1 MTGYQ
6 GYIVGV
12 ASENVYGATYAN
24 ATYQSSCGVI
34 PKGLDQDASLK
45 FQTTSGGA
53 YIHHNADRH
62 DPVSTI
68 VGVNRPQD
76 TYKKVSSY
84 IKFKSQ
90 LVTLLFIT
98 AS

>member
-1 MTGYQ
+1 MDKLTRHLCWKMTGYQ

-45 FQTTSGGA
+45 F
-53 YIHHNADRH
+53 
-62 DPVSTI
+62 
-68 VGVNRPQD
+68 
-76 TYKKVSSY
+76 
-84 IKFKSQ
+84 
-90 LVTLLFIT
+90 
-98 AS
+98 